1 KGTRMRS
8 NRPKVVHDLL
18 GQPLLSYPLER
29 AAEVGAEHR
38 VVVVGHARE
47 EIVRA
52 FPSDGIL
59 WAVQE
64 PQLGTGHAAHC
75 GIAALL
81 EALERQGASPDLD
94 RLDVLILNGDLP
106 LLRRETIEAL
116 VRRHEETAAD
126 ATILTCV
133 KADPTGYG
141 RIIRRDGRFET
152 IIEEPDADEATRAI
166 PEVNVGTYI
175 FRASSFVELYPQT
188 GRENRQGEYYLPDV
202 AVLAAKQGRRV
213 ETVAVADDSETA
225 QVNSR
230 SELAKAAEIL
240 RERILEEL
248 MASGVTID
256 DPRTTYIETGVRIGR
271 DARIH
276 PFTVVRRGVVIS
288 EGCEVGP
295 FAHLRPGTVLEER
308 ASIGNFVEIKSS
320 TIGEETKVRH
330 LSYVGDGKVGRGV
343 NIGAGTIFANY
354 DGVAKHVT
362 TVKDG
367 AFIGSGTILVAPV
380 TVGEKAR
387 TGAGAVV
394 LKGRDVPDGGTAI
407 GVPARTL
414 EPPSS

>member
-1 KGTRMRS
+1 
-8 NRPKVVHDLL
+8 
-18 GQPLLSYPLER
+18 
-29 AAEVGAEHR
+29 
-38 VVVVGHARE
+38 
-47 EIVRA
+47 
-52 FPSDGIL
+52 
-59 WAVQE
+59 
-64 PQLGTGHAAHC
+64 
-75 GIAALL
+75 
-81 EALERQGASPDLD
+81 
-94 RLDVLILNGDLP
+94 
-106 LLRRETIEAL
+106 
-116 VRRHEETAAD
+116 
-126 ATILTCV
+126 
-133 KADPTGYG
+133 
-141 RIIRRDGRFET
+141 
-152 IIEEPDADEATRAI
+152 
-166 PEVNVGTYI
+166 
-175 FRASSFVELYPQT
+175 
-188 GRENRQGEYYLPDV
+188 
-202 AVLAAKQGRRV
+202 
-213 ETVAVADDSETA
+213 
-225 QVNSR
+225 SR

-380 TVGEKAR
+380 
-387 TGAGAVV
+387 
-394 LKGRDVPDGGTAI
+394 
-407 GVPARTL
+407 
-414 EPPSS
+414 